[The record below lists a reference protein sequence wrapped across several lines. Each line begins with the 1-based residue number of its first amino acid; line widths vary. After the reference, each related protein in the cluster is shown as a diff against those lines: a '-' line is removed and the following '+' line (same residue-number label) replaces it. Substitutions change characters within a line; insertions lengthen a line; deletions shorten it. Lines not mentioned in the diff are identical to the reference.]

1 MHRFPLCAFTKIRG
15 DVFYF
20 SLLWGNYL
28 QLHVKSGILYPNGV
42 SWIQGRL
49 SARLQSRA
57 RRPVPESLLS
67 SFTFLSFTL
76 PARKGNSGGPPARA
90 AVLFA
95 LNLVI
100 LHENTSFALAK
111 MSSLQLAQPV
121 ESVYNTGRAGFPA
134 APSAPA
140 GRMPACTRGRKGL
153 FQAPAYQKINRVR
166 LCALSAASTGS
177 SRGAQPAS
185 RCCMDLGAGR
195 GYGCG
200 PM

>member
-153 FQAPAYQKINRVR
+153 F
-166 LCALSAASTGS
+166 
-177 SRGAQPAS
+177 
-185 RCCMDLGAGR
+185 
-195 GYGCG
+195 
-200 PM
+200 

>member
-20 SLLWGNYL
+20 AFLWGNYL

-49 SARLQSRA
+49 SARPQSRA
-57 RRPVPESLLS
+57 RHPVPESLLS

-95 LNLVI
+95 LDLVI

-121 ESVYNTGRAGFPA
+121 ESVCNTGRAGCSCCTIHPGRA
-134 APSAPA
+134 DA
-140 GRMPACTRGRKGL
+140 GLHQRPEGVLTGPLL
-153 FQAPAYQKINRVR
+153 FKR
-166 LCALSAASTGS
+166 STE
-177 SRGAQPAS
+177 
-185 RCCMDLGAGR
+185 
-195 GYGCG
+195 
-200 PM
+200 